1 MYEREANVK
10 MVKMFFS
17 SLLGFVRRNPLTC
30 VMLLVLICVAPYL
43 FGALAIVFVA
53 ILLVALLSWLP
64 LIWRVRD
71 AQRAMEQEMDDR
83 TRAQQQHW
91 YDFGRRR
98 EGDVTV
104 TETEAVRKKV
114 NDDVGEYVDFKE
126 VKEE

>member
-1 MYEREANVK
+1 MIRL
-10 MVKMFFS
+10 FFS

-53 ILLVALLSWLP
+53 LLLMALLTWLP
-64 LIWRVRD
+64 LIWRMRD
-71 AQRAMEQEMDDR
+71 AQRTMEQEMDDR
-83 TRAQQQHW
+83 ERAQRQHW

-114 NDDVGEYVDFKE
+114 SDDVGEYVDFKE
-126 VKEE
+126 VHSESDKQK

>member
-1 MYEREANVK
+1 MIRL
-10 MVKMFFS
+10 FFS

-30 VMLLVLICVAPYL
+30 VMMLVLICVAPYL

-53 ILLVALLSWLP
+53 LLLMALLTWLP
-64 LIWRVRD
+64 LIWRMRD
-71 AQRAMEQEMDDR
+71 AQRTMEQEMDDR
-83 TRAQQQHW
+83 ERAQQQHW

-104 TETEAVRKKV
+104 TEAEAVRKKV
-114 NDDVGEYVDFKE
+114 SDDVGEYVDFKE